1 MCSVI
6 KLSGHYKN
14 MFLTIMTISIV
25 TKIITMDIKSSG
37 NQTENH
43 PRRPRSRFQVRGSS
57 APTHNDNDN
66 DNDQNNDKLK
76 FIPYLNLML
85 KIV

>member
-6 KLSGHYKN
+6 KLSGHYKK

-37 NQTENH
+37 NHTENH

-66 DNDQNNDKLK
+66 DQNNDKLK
-76 FIPYLNLML
+76 FIPYLHLTL